1 MKFDNSILK
10 TEIKSALEIM
20 NSLNNTIVDGDT
32 EGNIDKTEYVLTKLI
47 RIKELVD
54 ALDERLQQE
63 K

>member
-20 NSLNNTIVDGDT
+20 NSLNNTIVDSDT